1 MLNLKKSSLAKGTVI
16 LTVAGLL
23 TRVLGFF
30 YRIWLSDRLGSELL
44 GIYQMIFPISGVC
57 YTIYASGIQTAISK
71 LTAEKKS
78 GVSLFF
84 HGLTVSLFLSLLLSL
99 LVYETAP
106 LLATRFLF
114 EERTVT
120 PLRILSFMFPFG
132 AVTACCNGYYY
143 GKSNSRFPAVSQ
155 LTEQV
160 IRIVC
165 AYVLATF
172 VNGITFSCEL
182 AVLVLVFGEAASA
195 VLSLISFLA
204 TECRQHRP
212 LFSRHGGS
220 RYALHTHIKK
230 EQFASISMLALPL
243 GFHRLIINLLHS
255 FEATLVPFT
264 LQQSGL
270 TKSDAI
276 SKFGI
281 LNGMAFPFIFFP
293 TALTGSLSVLLL
305 PAVSRA
311 KGEGNTDYLK
321 KVIRLSLAFSLGL
334 GTVCTICFLVSGK
347 SLGNLVF
354 HEPLA
359 GEYLVILAWLCP
371 FLYLS
376 STLSSILNG
385 LGKVYV
391 TFSVSVLSL
400 VLKIGCL
407 LLFVPRFGMPAY
419 FASLLLSQAFAT
431 VAEGIVLI
439 TTQTAYSGTRNN

>member
-1 MLNLKKSSLAKGTVI
+1 MLNLKKSTLAKGTVI

-71 LTAEKKS
+71 LTAEKES

-99 LVYETAP
+99 IVYETAP
-106 LLATRFLF
+106 FLAARFLF
-114 EERTVT
+114 EERTVV

-155 LTEQV
+155 LTEQI

-195 VLSLISFLA
+195 VLSLISFLVA
-204 TECRQHRP
+204 ECHS
-212 LFSRHGGS
+212 LFAPGSTRHLKK
-220 RYALHTHIKK
+220 RIKK
-230 EQFASISMLALPL
+230 EQFTSISMLALPL

-255 FEATLVPFT
+255 FEATLVPYT

-311 KGEGNTDYLK
+311 KGEENTVYLK
-321 KVIRLSLAFSLGL
+321 KVIRLSLTFSLIL
-334 GTVCTICFLVSGK
+334 GTVCTVFFLVSGK
-347 SLGNLVF
+347 FLGNLVF

-359 GEYLVILAWLCP
+359 GEYLLILAWLCP
-371 FLYLS
+371 FLYVS

-400 VLKIGCL
+400 ILKIGCL

-431 VAEGIVLI
+431 IAEGIVLI
-439 TTQTAYSGTRNN
+439 TTQTAYSDIRNS

>member
-1 MLNLKKSSLAKGTVI
+1 MLKSTLAKGTIV

-78 GVSLFF
+78 PVSVFF
-84 HGLTVSLFLSLLLSL
+84 HGLMLSLFLSLLLSL
-99 LVYETAP
+99 IVYESAP
-106 LLATRFLF
+106 LLAARFLF
-114 EERTVT
+114 EERTVA

-143 GKSNSRFPAVSQ
+143 GKSNSRFPAISQ

-160 IRIVC
+160 IRIAC
-165 AYVLATF
+165 AYLLASF
-172 VNGITFSCEL
+172 VSGLTFSCEL

-195 VLSLISFLA
+195 VISLLSFLA
-204 TECRQHRP
+204 TECKDRKGRK
-212 LFSRHGGS
+212 
-220 RYALHTHIKK
+220 YALKK
-230 EQFASISMLALPL
+230 EQIKSVSQLALPL

-264 LQQSGL
+264 LQQAGFA
-270 TKSDAI
+270 KSDAI

-281 LNGMAFPFIFFP
+281 LNGMAFPFIYFP

-305 PAVSRA
+305 PVVSRA
-311 KGEGNTDYLK
+311 RGEGNFTYLR
-321 KVIRLSLAFSLGL
+321 KVIRLSLGFSLTL
-334 GTVCTICFLVSGK
+334 GMACTLFFVLFGNF
-347 SLGNLVF
+347 LGNFVF

-359 GEYLVILAWLCP
+359 GTYLTILAWLCP
-371 FLYLS
+371 FLYIS

-385 LGKVYV
+385 LGKVYQ
-391 TFSVSVLSL
+391 TFCISVASL
-400 VLKIGCL
+400 VIKIGCMI
-407 LLFVPRFGMPAY
+407 LFVPRFGMPAY
-419 FASLLLSQAFAT
+419 FFSLLISQVSGT
-431 VAEGIVLI
+431 VAEGVALLLENKKVGQIL
-439 TTQTAYSGTRNN
+439 N